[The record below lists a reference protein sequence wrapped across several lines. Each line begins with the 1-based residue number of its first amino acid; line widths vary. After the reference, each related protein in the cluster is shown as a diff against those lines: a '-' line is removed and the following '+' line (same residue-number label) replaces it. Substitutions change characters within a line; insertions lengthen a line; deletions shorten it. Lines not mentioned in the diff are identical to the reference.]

1 MRQSVRKTLLIAVC
15 AVFVCTVMAFA
26 AACGPKAYTLTF
38 VTNGGTEITP
48 ITAEAGTAITP
59 PSDPSRDGY
68 SFDGWFETENF
79 SGDAV
84 EIPTTMPDRNI
95 TYYAKFTELPKAKL
109 SLDAGEVGTL
119 ETSEFEVTVGTNVSE
134 FLADIVP
141 TVSGDVT
148 FGGWFDGD
156 VALSDKQTMPA
167 EGLSLTA
174 KYQVGF
180 TVEVFLQDV
189 EGDGYTQDESASF
202 EQTGWLGDT
211 VTGGSI
217 DFDAPT
223 GYRFN
228 SSRSQSIV
236 LGAGENVFRA
246 YYDRSTYSVF
256 YLANTPAGEEG
267 SGEMQNETGVRN
279 GASVSVKE
287 SGFSVE
293 GYRFAG
299 WATSAGGAVA
309 YQPGEKV
316 TIEGRSVSLYAC
328 WDYGITDAESG
339 SDKVYILSAEE
350 NAAVLERV
358 GLGEKKGTYDPQ
370 QRIFTFETEG
380 GKTLRGKVAED
391 GKTFTY
397 FDEALQDTYQK
408 YDWIAGSLVDGVTLE
423 LDGQEGAIYIED
435 NKRVAGTYAK
445 SGSNYVFTS
454 EDGETS
460 FTFRLGTEDGT
471 ETFRVSD
478 GLEGTYSYLS
488 QNTLTALT
496 MMILDGFG
504 SGLYLDLQTS
514 NMGDVVY
521 SVDDLESGVI
531 TATLTYING
540 GGKETA
546 SFRAFQVETDAGTK
560 DAFLLVDA
568 ARGKHTAQTDE
579 GVISLECD
587 GFSYWRGYGSAIYTD
602 AEGVAHETIY
612 MLGSGYADGD
622 SFLSYILFLPYI
634 PEDSE
639 ESPATLVLRYDAA
652 GLQDTELVEKY
663 AFYPET
669 RVKSGV
675 TVRLRLHS
683 DTEATLEVLMTD
695 GTYRL
700 AVRGT
705 YSPRSGGRPFDFEA
719 TEYIEYDNGDTV
731 ICFEEI
737 LKPYY
742 DSFTYDIFT
751 TTQGSV
757 VFMIGDESAGVYEF
771 EAGGSKISLDCDGFG
786 FADLTVD
793 ENSPLEDIRYTYYQ
807 GYTDDEGE
815 WGFIAFQN
823 GDTVYLI
830 KVDLRGE
837 GATELLPNEN
847 ALILTMEDMN
857 NRIAG
862 YEEILQLFPDGKAIV
877 HVFVDGKYVEV
888 EGRYAAV
895 PDMENFFD
903 FTAEKYPEGAPADL
917 KDYYGSFRFICI
929 TLNQMVL
936 FAAYDEE
943 EVLSFTL
950 DDVTLSLSGYGVAQL
965 GDTQCF
971 YQIDSDNIV
980 TIVSLDGSSSILVK
994 LNEDRTAIEA
1004 ASGSERGIY
1013 YAYVDGGISL
1023 ERYLIQ
1029 LDGLGKAALYQYI
1042 PADEEAGTQATIEKV
1057 TGGDGTY
1064 TRSEGDIVL
1073 QFTVE
1078 GYESFTMTVGTVTS
1092 GQTAIAVYIV
1102 EDLSL
1107 VKSYQIAGGG
1117 SIAVDKYNQAVYT
1130 DENGTE
1136 TSVVARV
1143 VEDSYVAGRS
1153 LLYVYTSGS
1162 LTAIYR
1168 IDGTELTLLDTLY
1181 GKYNELIGGTISTA
1195 VYLVL
1200 DGRGGA
1206 QLVDG
1211 DGSIL
1216 ATGQYAA
1223 NADESAWVFT
1233 AEDNSFTFYLST
1245 VTSGSG
1251 DRYAVFSRYDETW
1264 ERSFSSAD
1272 WEVMILSG
1280 HGTVTFIDEKGKV
1293 TETFYVV
1300 SGENVIGIYDL
1311 STGEYQY
1318 YKVNFEDG
1326 TFTPT
1331 EAPAEE
1337 QAA

>member
-38 VTNGGTEITP
+38 VTNGGTEIAP

-141 TVSGDVT
+141 SVSGDVT

-256 YLANTPAGEEG
+256 YFANTPAGEEG

-309 YQPGEKV
+309 YQPGEKF

-380 GKTLRGKVAED
+380 GKMLRGKVSAD
-391 GKTFTY
+391 GKTFAY
-397 FDEALQDTYQK
+397 FNEALQDTYQN

-423 LDGQEGAIYIED
+423 LDGFDGAVYTKD
-435 NKRVAGTYAK
+435 SKHVAGTYAK

-460 FTFRLGTEDGT
+460 FTFRLGTENGT
-471 ETFRVSD
+471 ETFLISD
-478 GLEGTYSYLS
+478 GSAGSFYKMDSAGQIYQLPL
-488 QNTLTALT
+488 
-496 MMILDGFG
+496 MILDGFG
-504 SGLYLDLQTS
+504 GGLYLESLS
-514 NMGDVVY
+514 SIKDVVY
-521 SVDDLESGVI
+521 SVENGILKAI
-531 TATLTYING
+531 LTDS
-540 GGKETA
+540 KEQEEIIY
-546 SFRAFQVETDAGTK
+546 FQLKTVETTTGTEMEVYVL
-560 DAFLLVDA
+560 ADA
-568 ARGKHTAQTDE
+568 ARGKYDVQTKD
-579 GVISLECD
+579 GNISLECD
-587 GFSYWRGYGSAIYTD
+587 GFNGAVYTD
-602 AEGVAHETIY
+602 AEGVEHETVY
-612 MLGSGYADGD
+612 MLGSGYVEGETIWN
-622 SFLSYILFLPYI
+622 YVLFLKSMDDLEN
-634 PEDSE
+634 PEL
-639 ESPATLVLRYDAA
+639 LVIRFDAA
-652 GLQDTELVEKY
+652 GLQDPSLAETY

-675 TVRLRLHS
+675 TVRLRLQS
-683 DTEATLEVLMTD
+683 DTEATLEVLMKD
-695 GTYRL
+695 GTYRQ
-700 AVRGT
+700 AVKGKYEAFGDEIGYYKFT
-705 YSPRSGGRPFDFEA
+705 AVEYESYENADFEA
-719 TEYIEYDNGDTV
+719 
-731 ICFEEI
+731 I

-742 DSFTYDIFT
+742 DSFVYGLFSTEQSGI
-751 TTQGSV
+751 
-757 VFMIGDESAGVYEF
+757 VFMIGDASAGVYEF
-771 EAGGSKISLDCDGFG
+771 EAGGSKITLDCSGFG

-793 ENSPLEDIRYTYYQ
+793 ENSPQEVSYTYYE
-807 GYTDDEGE
+807 GYTDDAGE
-815 WGFIAFQN
+815 WGFIVFQN
-823 GDTVYLI
+823 GEVIYLLKI
-830 KVDLRGE
+830 DFSGNTAPALISS
-837 GATELLPNEN
+837 EN
-847 ALILTMEDMN
+847 ALVGSMTDLN

-862 YEEILQLFPDGKAIV
+862 YEEILQFFPDGKAIV
-877 HVFVDGKYVEV
+877 HVFVDGKYIEV
-888 EGRYAAV
+888 EGRYAAA

-917 KDYYGSFRFICI
+917 KDYYGSFRFTYGTIGQTQYVFC
-929 TLNQMVL
+929 LYE
-936 FAAYDEE
+936 AS
-943 EVLSFTL
+943 EVLELTQ
-950 DDVTLSLSGYGVAQL
+950 DGVTLSLNGYGIATYNGKQYYYQMDD
-965 GDTQCF
+965 DT
-971 YQIDSDNIV
+971 V
-980 TIVSLDGSSSILVK
+980 TLVNANGSSSILIK
-994 LNEDRTAIEA
+994 LSEDKTSFTV
-1004 ASGSERGIY
+1004 SGAERGTF
-1013 YAYVDGGISL
+1013 YAYVDGEIS
-1023 ERYLIQ
+1023 RDDYLIE
-1029 LDGLGKAALYQYI
+1029 LDGYDRAALYRYI
-1042 PADEEAGTQATIEKV
+1042 SADEEAEKV
-1057 TGGDGTY
+1057 ADGTY
-1064 TRSEGDIVL
+1064 TKQNGDYTVTFNASEYEG
-1073 QFTVE
+1073 FT
-1078 GYESFTMTVGTVTS
+1078 FTVGTVTY
-1092 GQTAIAVYIV
+1092 GQYIFPVYIKA
-1102 EDLSL
+1102 DPSL
-1107 VKSYQIAGGG
+1107 EAKYQIVGGG

-1168 IDGTELTLLDTLY
+1168 IDGTELTLLDTSY

-1200 DGRGGA
+1200 DGLGGA

-1318 YKVNFEDG
+1318 YKVSFEDG

-1337 QAA
+1337 QTA